1 MVLCPGWAGHAA
13 IQSFLAEFKL
23 VKNGR
28 EGGKGGEDIALQ
40 RKTTQLTSCLPPHF
54 SLHQGWWLTDGWKSP
69 RLCLFLWV
77 CFCRQLNS
85 SSVCLYCVLFQIFC
99 FEQRL
104 ICISAPWSATDG
116 KQTWDSLD
124 CKLGLEDKKCEDT
137 DTFCSFYSNKVSL
150 DAKT

>member
-1 MVLCPGWAGHAA
+1 M
-13 IQSFLAEFKL
+13 
-23 VKNGR
+23 KNGR
-28 EGGKGGEDIALQ
+28 EGGEGGRISHYNIKLHNSHPCP
-40 RKTTQLTSCLPPHF
+40 LHF

-69 RLCLFLWV
+69 RLCLYLWV

-99 FEQRL
+99 FVQHL

-124 CKLGLEDKKCEDT
+124 CISWGWNTRNVKIRTLFAHFIQIKSLLMRRHKWNMIKEL
-137 DTFCSFYSNKVSL
+137 FFSFLLSW
-150 DAKT
+150 